1 MYSPKIVVLFLIF
14 LAGLYFYVEYGAKPK
29 KLEGLTTINGELR
42 CPNIL
47 IQKDAKYFLYNSN
60 LDEVPGVNPIMFNNL
75 EEYTKFLEWQRS
87 AGIRCPVLYVQ
98 NTYDA
103 QGNRVYKMRPS
114 VSEPQGGLPSTTTT
128 TESGTNLGSN
138 SGLGPSMSTSAANN
152 NPSINYNP
160 LQNSGTS
167 MGTSAVE
174 SNDTLLVDANRNN
187 MPYNTN
193 SVAGFD
199 QSTYYNGKTTPLDS
213 IGSNANLLYTNGEGS
228 EDDVSIVGK
237 SANAMDPNWGGQKFT
252 QTLVDTGFYKD
263 NEVNILVP

>member
-1 MYSPKIVVLFLIF
+1 MYSPKIVILFLIF
-14 LAGLYFYVEYGAKPK
+14 LAGLYFYVEYGPNPK
-29 KLEGLTTINGELR
+29 KLEGLSTINGELR

-47 IQKDAKYFLYNSN
+47 IQKGAKYYLYNSN
-60 LDEVPGVNPIMFNNL
+60 IDEVPGVNPIMFNNL
-75 EEYTKFLEWQRS
+75 AEYTKFLEWQRS

-114 VSEPQGGLPSTTTT
+114 VSEPQGGLPSTTTSET
-128 TESGTNLGSN
+128 NTETNANNPLQNSGTNPLQN
-138 SGLGPSMSTSAANN
+138 SGT
-152 NPSINYNP
+152 NP

-167 MGTSAVE
+167 MGTTASDN
-174 SNDTLLVDANRNN
+174 SNILLVDANRNN
-187 MPYNTN
+187 TPYNTN
-193 SVAGFD
+193 SIAGFD
-199 QSTYYNGKTTPLDS
+199 QSSYYVGTTTPLDN
-213 IGSNANLLYTNGEGS
+213 IGSNANLLYKNGKGS

-237 SANAMDPNWGGQKFT
+237 SANAMDANWGGQNFT